1 MAPCMIQTCLIIDI
15 VSYEDTLLES
25 QVVAWHWP

>member
-15 VSYEDTLLES
+15 VSYEDTLLEA
-25 QVVAWHWP
+25 QVVAWH